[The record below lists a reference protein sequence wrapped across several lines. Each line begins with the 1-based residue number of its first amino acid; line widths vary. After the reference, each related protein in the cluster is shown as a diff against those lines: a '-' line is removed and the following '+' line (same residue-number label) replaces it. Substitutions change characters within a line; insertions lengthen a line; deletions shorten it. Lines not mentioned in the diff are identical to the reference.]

1 MSETTQT
8 PKAWPKLSAF
18 KAGFDAQRDFCR
30 DPARFV
36 LAGASVRSGKTYS
49 AARKFLARV
58 RKEAKADPHTLKTYW
73 VIGPTSDE
81 AIACK
86 IELVD
91 LIPMWQVDKTRQKN
105 DNKWRDLKHGRGKVW
120 LKGNVLIEFKSAD
133 RPEGLVARKIN
144 GVWWTEIARSKA
156 LAWPNVRSR
165 LANTNGWLIA
175 DTSPYGRCWFYLELW
190 EPTTLGKV
198 PNASAHIWRAV
209 DSPFIPP
216 EEIEQARAMLPPQL
230 FRREFEADWST
241 FKGLIYDEFDPAI
254 HLRRLDFRPEKLGVF
269 VDVNVASDM
278 PAAFCVAAIA
288 GKSPHERVHVLS
300 EFYQKGIGVDG
311 LGGYVDTI
319 RAASLQAEAKYG
331 VPSTI
336 VIDPSAEY
344 VRAKLVE
351 RGMNV
356 VAAKNA
362 VVEGIQRVMLVMH
375 PINGVSRLTIDPSCT
390 NMVNELSGYRWKVTA
405 DGVIREEPEKVDDHL
420 MDGLRYGVMHFVRPY
435 APARQVR

>member
-1 MSETTQT
+1 MSLTTQT
-8 PKAWPKLSAF
+8 RKAWPKLIDF
-18 KAGFDAQRDFCR
+18 EPGFNEQADFCA
-30 DPARFV
+30 DDSRFV
-36 LAGASVRSGKTYS
+36 MAGASVRSGKTYA

-91 LIPMWQVDKTRQKN
+91 LIPMYQVDRKRQKN

-133 RPEGLVARKIN
+133 RPEGLVARKIS

-165 LANTNGWLIA
+165 LANTKGWLIA

-190 EPTTLGKV
+190 EPTLEGSI
-198 PNASAHIWRAV
+198 PDASTHIWRAV
-209 DSPFIPP
+209 DSPFIPKD
-216 EEIEQARAMLPPQL
+216 EIEQARAMLPPQL

-241 FKGLIYDEFDPAI
+241 FKGLIFDEFDPEI
-254 HLRRLDFRPEKLGVF
+254 HLRPLDFRPEKIGVF

-278 PAAFCVAAIA
+278 PAAFSVAAIA
-288 GKSPHERVHVLS
+288 GQTPRERVHILS
-300 EFYQKGIGVDG
+300 EFYEKGIGVDG
-311 LGGYVDTI
+311 LGGYIDTI
-319 RAASLQAEAKYG
+319 RDAAIAAQAKYG
-331 VPSTI
+331 VPATI

-344 VRAKLVE
+344 VRAKLID
-351 RGMNV
+351 RGCNV

-362 VVEGIQRVMLVMH
+362 VVEGIQRVMLVLH
-375 PINGVSRLTIDPSCT
+375 PINGQARLTIDPSCK
-390 NMVNELSGYRWKVTA
+390 NMVNEISGYRWKVNA

-435 APARQVR
+435 AGAKQIR